1 MEKKAHEYIELKTK
15 YKKWTKK
22 ELAGRILVSCKACRD
37 GLEPFIDKRM
47 PFDTF
52 SGADLH
58 YRNEFYRKTSSE
70 GVVLYSR
77 KASDR
82 VSVYDIVFESTEEKC
97 GTMAI
102 EVCEVVK

>member
-1 MEKKAHEYIELKTK
+1 MEKKAHERINLKTIQK
-15 YKKWTKK
+15 EWTKE

-37 GLEPFIDKRM
+37 GLEPFIDKLM
-47 PFDTF
+47 PFDIF

-70 GVVLYSR
+70 GVILYSR
-77 KASDR
+77 KTSDR

-102 EVCEVVK
+102 EVVE